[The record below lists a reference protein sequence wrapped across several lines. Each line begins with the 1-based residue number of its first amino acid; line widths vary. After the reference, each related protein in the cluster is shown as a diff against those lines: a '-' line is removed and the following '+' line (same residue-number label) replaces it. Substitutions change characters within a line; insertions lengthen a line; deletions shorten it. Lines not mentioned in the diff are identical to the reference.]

1 MANDWP
7 LRQDPESPVIFA
19 RTLLEDPAQLA
30 FVVLDD
36 DDDWFVSDGAEFDED
51 MNVNR
56 EQFGAVSLRE
66 ALELVPQ
73 LTSLAGLP
81 TGMAADWDPD
91 RSTWLLSSV
100 ADSDDAAEDRRI
112 RDDRIAAW
120 QHPGSPVDEAQLSTG
135 LTEIATGSDAPAR
148 AVRQVVREGDGTWLF
163 VGFEVPEAEDFEVEG
178 LELEHVVRLYPDV
191 VGALLAEPG
200 QVFDRAEPGAEWEL
214 VEG

>member
-1 MANDWP
+1 MSNDWP

-19 RTLLEDPAQLA
+19 RALLEDPSQLA

-36 DDDWFVSDGAEFDED
+36 DDDWFISDGAEFDED
-51 MNVNR
+51 MDVNR

-66 ALELVPQ
+66 AVELIPQ
-73 LTSLAGLP
+73 LTALASLP

-91 RSTWLLSSV
+91 REAWLLSSV
-100 ADSDDAAEDRRI
+100 ADSDDEAEDREI
-112 RDDRIAAW
+112 RDARIAAW
-120 QHPGSPVDEAQLSTG
+120 QHSGSPVDEVQLSTG
-135 LTEIATGSDAPAR
+135 LTEIVAGGDAPVR

-178 LELEHVVRLYPDV
+178 LELEHVVSLYPDV
-191 VGALLAEPG
+191 VTVLQAAPG

>member
-19 RTLLEDPAQLA
+19 RALLDDPARLA

-36 DDDWFVSDGAEFDED
+36 DDDWFVSDGTEFDED
-51 MNVNR
+51 MTMNR
-56 EQFGAVSLRE
+56 ERFAAISLRE
-66 ALELVPQ
+66 TVALVPE
-73 LTSLAGLP
+73 LTALAELP

-91 RSTWLLSSV
+91 RATWLLSSV
-100 ADSDDAAEDRRI
+100 ADSDDAEEDRRI
-112 RDDRIAAW
+112 HDNRVAAW
-120 QHPGSPVDEAQLSTG
+120 PHPGSPVEEVQLSTG
-135 LTEIATGSDAPAR
+135 LTEIATGPAAPAR

-191 VGALLAEPG
+191 AGALLAAPG